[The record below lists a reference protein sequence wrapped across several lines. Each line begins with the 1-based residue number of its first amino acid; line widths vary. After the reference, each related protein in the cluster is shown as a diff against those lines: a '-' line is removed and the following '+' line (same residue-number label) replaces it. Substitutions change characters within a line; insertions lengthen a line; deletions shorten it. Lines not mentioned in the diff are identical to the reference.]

1 MLNNIYDK
9 DLSAISPDGE
19 IFQLKYALTASNR
32 GNMILGITTLFHTFF
47 VSCCDDVKKNK
58 DYNDKILSIAEN
70 FGVLVSGVIGDAKY
84 IHKYLE
90 KNKTE
95 YEEAFNRPYSLS
107 SAIFDIH
114 KIYSQTIFN
123 SKTRPFG
130 VNLILGGYDSTGPNL
145 FSFIPDAKIEKKDS
159 IFFGS
164 SKKIE
169 MLSLKKNLEGF
180 RGKITKFSIDETTD
194 FLLRDLKKNF
204 TNENYSIFIKNNLR
218 ISLVGKKIPWL
229 ILEEGFFRRFVE
241 FGKKCI
247 HRPFQRKNLINIFK
261 KSLSLIFYPP
271 KNRRREK
278 EFKVAFFLKFQ
289 IFFKEKK

>member
-9 DLSAISPDGE
+9 DLSTISPDGE

-169 MLSLKKNLEGF
+169 MLSLKKSLEGF
-180 RGKITKFSIDETTD
+180 HGKITKFSIDETTE

-229 ILEEGFFRRFVE
+229 ILEEGFFRRFVD

-247 HRPFQRKNLINIFK
+247 HQPFQRKNLINIFK
-261 KSLSLIFYPP
+261 KSLSLIFYSP

-278 EFKVAFFLKFQ
+278 DFKAAFFLKFQ
-289 IFFKEKK
+289 IFFNEKK

>member
-9 DLSAISPDGE
+9 DLSTISPDGE

-289 IFFKEKK
+289 IFFNEKK